1 MKNFFKVFICAAMIF
16 SFSSANVSAAVYMSD
31 DDIPAFIA
39 KCNQELKQ
47 ADPNNN
53 LDAPKISN
61 VRKTYTETST
71 IAEGIE
77 VTVTYT
83 TINDKMFGIEMK
95 TAKDKYNDNVKAFFE
110 GMGIVYLKALGLSE
124 SDARE
129 LIDTKS
135 EKFISSLNKNFVV
148 KAEEAVLKIFAT
160 NPKQN

>member
-1 MKNFFKVFICAAMIF
+1 MIF

-53 LDAPKISN
+53 LDTPNSN

-71 IAEGIE
+71 IADGIE
-77 VTVTYT
+77 VTITYT
-83 TINDKMFGIEMK
+83 TIDDKMFGIEMK
-95 TAKDKYNDNVKAFFE
+95 TAKDKYNDNVKDFFE

-148 KAEEAVLKIFAT
+148 KSEDATLKIFAT

>member
-1 MKNFFKVFICAAMIF
+1 MKNFFKVFICVAMIF

-53 LDAPKISN
+53 LDAPKISS

-71 IAEGIE
+71 IADGIE

-83 TINDKMFGIEMK
+83 TINDMK

-110 GMGIVYLKALGLSE
+110 GMGIVYLKALGLSD

-129 LIDTKS
+129 LIDTKR

-148 KAEEAVLKIFAT
+148 KAEDAALKIFAT